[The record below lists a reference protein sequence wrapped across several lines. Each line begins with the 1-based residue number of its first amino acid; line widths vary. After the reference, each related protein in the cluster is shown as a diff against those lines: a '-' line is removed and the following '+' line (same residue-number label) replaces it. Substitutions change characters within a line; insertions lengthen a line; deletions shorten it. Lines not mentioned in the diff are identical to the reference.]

1 MSARGTT
8 IVLLN
13 PHEIGK
19 GVRSNVRPNLG
30 EDYGVEVRQ
39 AAVAR
44 QRQDRVNRAYDQAE
58 AAAAEAERQRILELT
73 QKTYDKAAVAQ
84 ANILV
89 AGQNQFRRFM
99 GIGSVFTFLVV
110 GAVTLSSILSK
121 PNKGQGRKGRRKSK
135 RRSRVAS
142 APAASVPAWSPPSS

>member
-1 MSARGTT
+1 VSSRGTT
-8 IVLLN
+8 VVVLN

-19 GVRSNVRPNLG
+19 GVRARVRPNLG

-44 QRQDRVNRAYDQAE
+44 QRQERVNRAYDDAE
-58 AAAAEAERQRILELT
+58 ARRAEAERQRILELT

-89 AGQNQFRRFM
+89 AGQNQFRRFVSV
-99 GIGSVFTFLVV
+99 GSVFAFLVV
-110 GAVTLSSILSK
+110 GAVTVSSILSK
-121 PNKGQGRKGRRKSK
+121 PNKGSSNRSRRKSK
-135 RRSRVAS
+135 RRSRTK
-142 APAASVPAWSPPSS
+142 AATAIPAWSPASS